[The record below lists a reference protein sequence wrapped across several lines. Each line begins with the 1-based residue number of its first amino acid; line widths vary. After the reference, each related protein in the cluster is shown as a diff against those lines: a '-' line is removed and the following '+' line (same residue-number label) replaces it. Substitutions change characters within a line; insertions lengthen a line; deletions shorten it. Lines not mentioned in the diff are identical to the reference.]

1 MASETKERVGIVGV
15 GRMGLAMLKHLVKHG
30 YPVTACDLDDKQRAK
45 AREAGATTVK
55 TPAEV
60 ARAADFVIIGVGYD
74 DEVNAVV
81 LGADGL
87 LADLAPGSI
96 IAVSSTAKPDTVKA
110 LEQRAQAQG
119 VGVLDAPICRGRFAA
134 DEGTLLALVGGK
146 PDVVE
151 RGRAVYGCFC
161 SDYAHLGDVGHGQVG
176 KTMNNLLLW
185 INAVGLIEAGRL
197 AESTGIDL
205 AKLRA
210 ALLMSSGASDAL
222 KEWDMISFTWAL
234 KDMQI
239 VADLTDKAGLSL
251 PITGAIKE
259 LVKDARRIKA
269 TNAPKWTGTC
279 SGRVARVHNRSRG
292 CGLRRSIHTN
302 RIPSRQIHRRDAAV
316 DEQVGAIDE
325 RGILAHQEQHRL
337 GGLLRLAR
345 ALRHVRHRP
354 RRDRTRPCRP
364 ASRSCSARSR
374 SP

>member
-1 MASETKERVGIVGV
+1 MATATKERVGIVGV
-15 GRMGLAMLKHLVKHG
+15 GRMGLAMLKHLVKRG
-30 YPVTACDLDDKQRAK
+30 YPVTACDIDNKQLAK
-45 AREAGATTVK
+45 AREAGASTVK

-74 DEVNAVV
+74 DEINEVV
-81 LGADGL
+81 LGAEGL
-87 LADLAPGSI
+87 LAELAPGSI

-110 LEQRAQAQG
+110 LDKRAQAQG

-146 PDVVE
+146 ADVVE

-161 SDYAHLGDVGHGQVG
+161 SDYAHLGEVGHGQVG

-205 AKLRA
+205 VKLRA

-269 TNAPKWTGTC
+269 TGAPKWTGK
-279 SGRVARVHNRSRG
+279 A
-292 CGLRRSIHTN
+292 
-302 RIPSRQIHRRDAAV
+302 P
-316 DEQVGAIDE
+316 
-325 RGILAHQEQHRL
+325 
-337 GGLLRLAR
+337 
-345 ALRHVRHRP
+345 
-354 RRDRTRPCRP
+354 
-364 ASRSCSARSR
+364 
-374 SP
+374 

>member
-1 MASETKERVGIVGV
+1 MANQTKERVGIVGV
-15 GRMGLAMLKHLVKHG
+15 GRMGLAMLKHLVKNG
-30 YPVTACDLDDKQRAK
+30 YPVTACDVDDEQLAK
-45 AREAGATTVK
+45 ARDAGATTVK

-74 DEVNAVV
+74 DEVNEVV
-81 LGADGL
+81 LGAEGL

-110 LEQRAQAQG
+110 LEKRAQAQG

-146 PDVVE
+146 ADVVE

-161 SDYAHLGDVGHGQVG
+161 SDYAHLGEVGHGQVG

-205 AKLRA
+205 VKLRA

-251 PITGAIKE
+251 PVTGAIKE

-269 TNAPKWTGTC
+269 TNAPKWTGT
-279 SGRVARVHNRSRG
+279 A
-292 CGLRRSIHTN
+292 
-302 RIPSRQIHRRDAAV
+302 
-316 DEQVGAIDE
+316 
-325 RGILAHQEQHRL
+325 
-337 GGLLRLAR
+337 
-345 ALRHVRHRP
+345 
-354 RRDRTRPCRP
+354 
-364 ASRSCSARSR
+364 
-374 SP
+374 